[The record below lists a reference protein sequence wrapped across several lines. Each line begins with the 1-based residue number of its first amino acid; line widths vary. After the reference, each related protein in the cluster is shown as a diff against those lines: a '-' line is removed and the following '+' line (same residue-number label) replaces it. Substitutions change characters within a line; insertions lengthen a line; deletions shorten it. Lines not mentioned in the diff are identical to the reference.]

1 MFMKNKYLFIVLVL
15 SLGSAWTSAQSFD
28 AQQLILDWQKLT
40 ELKSMLK
47 ELQQGYQVLHTGY
60 ENIRTIAQSSFNLH
74 NGFLSAL
81 LSVNPA
87 VKNDSRVQGIIGF
100 QSAIA
105 TEYTAYFNRFKQD
118 KHFSAA
124 EIAYLGTVYSNLFNQ
139 SLSGI
144 TNLTTVLTP
153 NTLRMSDD
161 ERLRA
166 IEGIYQETK
175 NQLLFLRN
183 FNNSTTML
191 AIDRAIEDN
200 DAETAKNL
208 YGLE

>member
-1 MFMKNKYLFIVLVL
+1 MKIKYLFIVLLL
-15 SLGSAWTSAQSFD
+15 SSTRTSAQSFD

-74 NGFLSAL
+74 DAFLSAL

-87 VKNDSRVQGIIGF
+87 VKNDPRVQGIIGF
-100 QSAIA
+100 QSSIA

-124 EIAYLGTVYSNLFNQ
+124 EIAYLEIVYSNIFNQ
-139 SLSGI
+139 SLSGV

-200 DAETAKNL
+200 DAETANKL